1 MVSTQSAKPIVE
13 VRGLVNRFGKQTVHD
28 NLDLD
33 IMPREVLGVVGG
45 SGTGKSVL
53 LRSIV
58 GLRRPNA
65 GSVKVFGQDLQTLSE
80 EQRSLQERRFGV
92 LFQSGALFSSLTVAE
107 NIGFGLDMLNR
118 PKSEIKATV
127 AEMLELVQMTP
138 MADRRTSEISGGQQ
152 QRVAL
157 ARALGPQPDVLLLDE
172 PFSNLDAG
180 QRVQVRNEV
189 RAILRMSG
197 TTAIFVTHHQEEALF
212 MGDRVAV
219 QNQGRI
225 EQTGTPD
232 EVFGNP
238 ATRFVA
244 EFMGETDFLPGDVT
258 VDGVKTEIG
267 LLQPNNEVSVGA
279 HVDVAVR
286 ADDVEISPD
295 PSSDAIVLAREFRGM
310 VNVYRVRLPS
320 GRFIHSMQP
329 HTVQIAPAT
338 HVRVIM
344 EPGHELTCFSGSQS

>member
-1 MVSTQSAKPIVE
+1 MKEIAVQCE
-13 VRGLVNRFGKQTVHD
+13 GLVKTFEDAGALSG
-28 NLDLD
+28 LDLLVLKGE
-33 IMPREVLGVVGG
+33 IMALIGPSGCGKTTLLRLITGVTEPDSGSIVIGGKPVVGP
-45 SGTGKSVL
+45 SGLVPPEK
-53 LRSIV
+53 RRV
-58 GLRRPNA
+58 GM
-65 GSVKVFGQDLQTLSE
+65 VFQNY
-80 EQRSLQERRFGV
+80 
-92 LFQSGALFSSLTVAE
+92 ALFPHLSVAA
-107 NIGFGLDMLNR
+107 NVAYGLKGHDQHEKVRAMLQLVNLVDHAYR
-118 PKSEIKATV
+118 MPH
-127 AEMLELVQMTP
+127 EL
-138 MADRRTSEISGGQQ
+138 SGGEQ

-244 EFMGETDFLPGDVT
+244 EFMGETDFIPGEVT
-258 VDGVKTEIG
+258 QEGVQTEIG
-267 LLQPNNEVSVGA
+267 MLQPGNEVSIGA
-279 HVDVAVR
+279 QVDVAVR
-286 ADDVEISPD
+286 ADDVNISPD
-295 PSSDAIVLAREFRGM
+295 PSSGAIVLAREFRGM

-320 GRFIHSMQP
+320 GRFIHSMQR
-329 HTVQIAPAT
+329 HTVHIAPAT

-344 EPGHELTCFSGSQS
+344 EPGHGLTCFSGSQS